1 MEKDGSNQF
10 KKTLGRLRLL
20 HIRPPHLSVYLV
32 SFMQALGDYNIYCFQ
47 PHTNHYINFSI
58 GTNITSQQ
66 YYDLRNIFQAKQVQI
81 RVYSGRDESRPFAI
95 GSRVPQRTST
105 TTQTTVTR
113 NSETVSQVRPMLQ
126 MMAYTPH
133 PLLAFFNAAFQDR
146 HLSFCRQLCHMCV
159 LTTVTRIFT
168 SFLEFALYRLKKQSE
183 QG

>member
-1 MEKDGSNQF
+1 MGPISL
-10 KKTLGRLRLL
+10 KKRLADYDYYTSGLRTCRCTWCHLC
-20 HIRPPHLSVYLV
+20 RPSVITIFIV
-32 SFMQALGDYNIYCFQ
+32 FQ
-47 PHTNHYINFSI
+47 PHTNHYISFSI
-58 GTNITSQQ
+58 GTNITAQQ